1 MLLFFD
7 LKCTIFGTRQQT
19 FKDFDNKKRSTTE
32 NEEKIYSQGVHF
44 ENSELTDV
52 NTSQHKNVS
61 RTVLIQ
67 NNKHKIY
74 FLKKTAFVLP

>member
-32 NEEKIYSQGVHF
+32 NEEKIYSQGVH
-44 ENSELTDV
+44 LKTV
-52 NTSQHKNVS
+52 NLLMSTHHKNVS
-61 RTVLIQ
+61 ITVLIQ

-74 FLKKTAFVLP
+74 LKKKTAFVLP